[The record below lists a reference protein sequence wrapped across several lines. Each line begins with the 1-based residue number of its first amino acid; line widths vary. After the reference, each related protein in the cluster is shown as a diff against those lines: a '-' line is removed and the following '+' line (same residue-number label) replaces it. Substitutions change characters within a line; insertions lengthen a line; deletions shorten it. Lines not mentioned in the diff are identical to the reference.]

1 MPYKCIARYPIFKG
15 VKNFESVVVPQ
26 DLRCD
31 GCAEHCLISMR
42 PNIQSNYD
50 RATGKQRFFIDFA
63 MCASDVKLFGLG
75 TVCADAKMF
84 ERNVTLE
91 VGYAKRKYQKAL
103 NICRK
108 TCVHSK
114 CI

>member
-15 VKNFESVVVPQ
+15 VQNFESVVVPQ

-42 PNIQSNYD
+42 PNIQSNYN
-50 RATGKQRFFIDFA
+50 RANGKQRFFIDFA
-63 MCASDVKLFGLG
+63 MCAGDVKLFSVSM
-75 TVCADAKMF
+75 VCSDAQVF
-84 ERNVTLE
+84 GRYATL
-91 VGYAKRKYQKAL
+91 VVDDAKRKYQKAL

-108 TCVHSK
+108 TCVHSRMR
-114 CI
+114 